1 MVENSIKE
9 IGRIMTNSYY
19 EYQKIRM
26 ASMNRM
32 RDVIRKK
39 LEGIAFDE
47 VEVKKEGKD
56 FKKRY
61 TDETLFDKL
70 LKIQTEGKI
79 SKDEYKYILKCWEM
93 MGESKRLEMKYQ
105 KGMSKYISGEPI
117 YTEFLTKIKGIGKVL
132 SANLIKEFG
141 DSIWDDLLKI
151 AFKDIE
157 RNKYKGKKGFDNA
170 VQALKD
176 FEKSSGRK
184 PISKDI
190 GMKNIQ
196 NAICRGV
203 WKEFGVNFW
212 NDLFKISFGV
222 ENVRKSKYRG
232 KVGLDNASQEL
243 REFKIQNKRNP
254 TTKDPEMSA
263 IYAAIYR
270 GVWKEFEIHTW
281 MDLFNYTFKRDD

>member
-47 VEVKKEGKD
+47 VEAKKKEKD

-61 TDETLFDKL
+61 SDETLFDKL
-70 LKIQTEGKI
+70 LKLQTEGKI

-105 KGMSKYISGEPI
+105 RGMSKYISGEPI
-117 YTEFLTKIKGIGKVL
+117 YTEFLSKIKGIGKVL

-141 DSIWDDLLKI
+141 DCSKYENVSKLWAHTGNDVKGGKAPQRRKGVEISYSPKLRTLTWKLSDSLLKSN
-151 AFKDIE
+151 KGYY
-157 RNKYKGKKGFDNA
+157 RNIYDTEKEKGLNVTYEEGVLKEKYGKPYKKTD
-170 VQALKD
+170 VAL
-176 FEKSSGRK
+176 SRGHAHNRALRK
-184 PISKDI
+184 MRKLFLSHFW
-190 GMKNIQ
+190 G
-196 NAICRGV
+196 ASR
-203 WKEFGVNFW
+203 ELNFLPT
-212 NDLFKISFGV
+212 DTVYV
-222 ENVRKSKYRG
+222 EGYC
-232 KVGLDNASQEL
+232 
-243 REFKIQNKRNP
+243 
-254 TTKDPEMSA
+254 
-263 IYAAIYR
+263 
-270 GVWKEFEIHTW
+270 
-281 MDLFNYTFKRDD
+281 